1 MWIFKALLNMGC
13 WSPLLDLW
21 GSGRGNENS
30 VGEERAEQ
38 VLSLCPLFV
47 FNYTVESSLA
57 YLYT

>member
-1 MWIFKALLNMGC
+1 MGC